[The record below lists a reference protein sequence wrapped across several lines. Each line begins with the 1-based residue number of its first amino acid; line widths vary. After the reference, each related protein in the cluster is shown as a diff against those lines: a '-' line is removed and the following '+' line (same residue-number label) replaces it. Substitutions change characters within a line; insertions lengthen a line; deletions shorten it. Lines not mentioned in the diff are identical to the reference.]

1 MIAENLRERSI
12 KQLQSMIKECREQ
25 RKKSLDDYNKIKRQ
39 LDKQQ
44 DLLVKV
50 SERKTPSSKNYLT
63 FSSSLYGNMKNVMIQ
78 HVVRKKVTRKRMKI

>member
-1 MIAENLRERSI
+1 MIAENLREQSI

-50 SERKTPSSKNYLT
+50 SERTI
-63 FSSSLYGNMKNVMIQ
+63 VEQ
-78 HVVRKKVTRKRMKI
+78 